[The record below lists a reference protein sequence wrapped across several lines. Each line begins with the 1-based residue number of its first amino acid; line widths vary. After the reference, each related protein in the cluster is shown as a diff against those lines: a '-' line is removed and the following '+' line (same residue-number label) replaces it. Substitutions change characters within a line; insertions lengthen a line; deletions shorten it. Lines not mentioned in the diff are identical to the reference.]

1 MQQTIGT
8 FSSTITN
15 TYTTPAVA
23 WLPGFQRAILQFAEW
38 TPTRRLVVAIQFS
51 FDGGATWPVFVES
64 TLHGVY
70 VDREGVRWAP
80 SVRFDH
86 GWRVVNDTLEDS
98 ALPTHVRATARVL
111 DGAVAI
117 SATLILEDRPA
128 KTGTV
133 HHSVAV
139 DVSTSTAATVAS
151 SLSWTHTGGSGTDR
165 AACVSVNGDGN
176 SVPAYTG
183 ATYGGAAMTRQTGR
197 ATPSWNTVDVYA
209 LTAIASG
216 SQTVAA
222 TYGGGAT
229 NIGGG
234 CTTFTGVHQTQASAF
249 TNATTATGSST
260 SPSVTVSSATGD
272 MVFVGGV
279 CQSGQAWT
287 PGTGETEGWEIGNGG
302 FDAAA
307 YTEAGAASVTVNPS
321 LTSSNDW
328 GMAGV
333 NVVQAASTGAK
344 GPLVGGSVLKSLVNG
359 GLVA

>member
-8 FSSTITN
+8 FSRNITN
-15 TYTTPAVA
+15 TYTTPSVA
-23 WLPGFQRAILQFAEW
+23 WQPGFQRAILQFAEW
-38 TPTRRLVVAIQFS
+38 DAALRLVVSVQFS
-51 FDGGATWPVFVES
+51 FDGGVTWPGWVES
-64 TLHGVY
+64 TLHGVF
-70 VDREGVRWAP
+70 VDRNGVRWSP

-86 GWRVVNDTLEDS
+86 GWRVVNDTLEDCL
-98 ALPTHVRATARVL
+98 LPTHVRVMAQAL
-111 DGAVAI
+111 DGPVAI
-117 SATLILEDRPA
+117 SATLTLEDRPA

-139 DVSTSTAATVAS
+139 DVSTSTAETVAS

-165 AACVSVNGDGN
+165 AACVAVNGDGN
-176 SVPAYTG
+176 SVPAFSA
-183 ATYGGAAMTRQTGR
+183 ATYGGTGMTRQTGR
-197 ATPSWNTVDVYA
+197 ATPSWNTVDVYG
-209 LTAIASG
+209 LTAVASG
-216 SQTVAA
+216 SQTVTA
-222 TYGGGAT
+222 TYSGGAT

-249 TNATTATGSST
+249 TNAATANGTST
-260 SPSVTVSSATGD
+260 APSVTVTSATGN

-279 CQSGQAWT
+279 CQPGQAWT

-328 GMAGV
+328 AMAGF
-333 NVVQAASTGAK
+333 NVVQSSAAASRVQRFMLLG
-344 GPLVGGSVLKSLVNG
+344 VS
-359 GLVA
+359 